1 MFLFSRKI
9 KENKCCLST
18 IFDNVHS
25 DNACLRCDL
34 PIISDRNFLM
44 VLILVSLY
52 SHRIYSRCR
61 IINLN
66 VHFLMDISRVG
77 YERQY
82 FEYLSMIG
90 KGCKNQQLFA

>member
-1 MFLFSRKI
+1 M
-9 KENKCCLST
+9 LSINY

-66 VHFLMDISRVG
+66 VHFLMDRVG

-82 FEYLSMIG
+82 FEYSSMIS